1 MLENHP
7 THGILNGHALYGIAS
22 FRLTGN
28 GLKSVVDNC
37 VAASKNSDCRDKYFL
52 SYVGAYDASNAHSLR
67 GELPALEA
75 IQTSVAATTAELA
88 EAISKLDSCGA
99 TKASFATARA
109 ARLNDG
115 VAYPD
120 HSGALSGLDAA
131 AVKDLL
137 MEARAV
143 IIQMRS
149 ALK

>member
-28 GLKSVVDNC
+28 GLKNVVDNC
-37 VAASKNSDCRDKYFL
+37 VAASKNSDCRDKYFM
-52 SYVGAYDASNAHSLR
+52 SYVGAYDASNVHSLR

-120 HSGALSGLDAA
+120 HPGALSGLDAA